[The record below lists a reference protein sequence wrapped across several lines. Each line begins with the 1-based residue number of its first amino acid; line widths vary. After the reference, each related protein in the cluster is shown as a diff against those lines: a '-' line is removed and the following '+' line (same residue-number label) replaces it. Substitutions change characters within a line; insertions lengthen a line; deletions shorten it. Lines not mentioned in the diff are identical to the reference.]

1 MKPLFARVL
10 LKRKRFD
17 KSAGG
22 IIIPGDAQ
30 KRLASLRC
38 MVVALGPTC
47 ECDLKPGDE
56 VLIGLHAGTWVNED
70 GSPVTDPEKAEL
82 FVCQEEDVI
91 LKYEPIKEQPSDR
104 AESSRDY
111 IERAVRAHRA
121 A

>member
-22 IIIPGDAQ
+22 ILIPSDAQ

-38 MVVALGPTC
+38 TVVALGPTC

-56 VLIGLHAGTWVNED
+56 VLIGIHAGTWVNED
-70 GSPVTDPEKAEL
+70 GSPVTEPEKAEY
-82 FVCQEEDVI
+82 FVCGEEDII
-91 LKYEPIKEQPSDR
+91 LKYEPKEQPIDR
-104 AESSRDY
+104 AESNREH
-111 IERAVRAHRA
+111 IERTVRSHRA

>member
-1 MKPLFARVL
+1 MMKPLFARVL

-38 MVVALGPTC
+38 TVVALGPTC

-56 VLIGLHAGTWVNED
+56 VLIGIHAGTWVNED
-70 GSPVTDPEKAEL
+70 GSPVTEPEKAEF

-91 LKYEPIKEQPSDR
+91 LKYEPKEQPVDR
-104 AESSRDY
+104 AESNREH
-111 IERAVRAHRA
+111 IERTVRANRA